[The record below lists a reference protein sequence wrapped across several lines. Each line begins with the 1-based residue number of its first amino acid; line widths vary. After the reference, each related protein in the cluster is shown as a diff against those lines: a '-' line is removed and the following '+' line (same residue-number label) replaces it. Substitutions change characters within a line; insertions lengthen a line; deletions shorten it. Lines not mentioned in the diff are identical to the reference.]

1 MSMTKEEYYS
11 FIQKQQ
17 TLLTDKV
24 KAAIA
29 EQNRLHGIAQEKMR
43 IRDELDDKSRDLI
56 IAGHKELLAKYP
68 EIEELFPTT
77 EIKQEMISE
86 LVKDFQNSTD
96 RYKEITSKMLD
107 IPEFQENRKI
117 LDKLNIANYE
127 FYKALANLNKKIASD
142 RKELFTK
149 EYLKVM
155 DDYADKGLLLY
166 FLETPDIPLLDESIN
181 ETLLIDTF
189 LVNDCYSLWILLQ
202 ECLTVDTPI
211 MKRKSIDLQ
220 SALDAIGA
228 GYFRSAARDMFA
240 LIEHEHKRCANAFEG
255 YFNKKKEYK
264 KGIQRSKKISE
275 LINRI
280 DNLNWE
286 KHAWEK
292 IDQYYKKLTAKEIT
306 EGVCNRNG
314 IIHGDYQDNVIDITE
329 YDCVKLILLWVNIRV
344 IVDKIIFLEQ
354 EYDDMI
360 SVIAGACCSVKNS
373 DEQK

>member
-127 FYKALANLNKKIASD
+127 FYKATNQ
-142 RKELFTK
+142 
-149 EYLKVM
+149 KV
-155 DDYADKGLLLY
+155 
-166 FLETPDIPLLDESIN
+166 
-181 ETLLIDTF
+181 
-189 LVNDCYSLWILLQ
+189 
-202 ECLTVDTPI
+202 
-211 MKRKSIDLQ
+211 
-220 SALDAIGA
+220 
-228 GYFRSAARDMFA
+228 
-240 LIEHEHKRCANAFEG
+240 
-255 YFNKKKEYK
+255 
-264 KGIQRSKKISE
+264 
-275 LINRI
+275 
-280 DNLNWE
+280 
-286 KHAWEK
+286 
-292 IDQYYKKLTAKEIT
+292 
-306 EGVCNRNG
+306 
-314 IIHGDYQDNVIDITE
+314 
-329 YDCVKLILLWVNIRV
+329 
-344 IVDKIIFLEQ
+344 
-354 EYDDMI
+354 
-360 SVIAGACCSVKNS
+360 
-373 DEQK
+373 